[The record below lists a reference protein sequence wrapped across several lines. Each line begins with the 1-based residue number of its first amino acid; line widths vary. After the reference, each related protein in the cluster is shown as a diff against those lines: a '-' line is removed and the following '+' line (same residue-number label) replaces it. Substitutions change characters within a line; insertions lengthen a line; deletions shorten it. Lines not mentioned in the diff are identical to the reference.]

1 MVRYLHAFSCRID
14 WFVCYFFFILDET
27 EGKVISINLEEIYIN
42 RFQEIEGFILKEV
55 ETFDISNSSSFLR
68 FNFGIAKCEG
78 KVSIPKWHQMPMTV
92 CKYELHFGVDI
103 SIFRVCPVEVST
115 GLCDI
120 MVSNDQKFKRIFA
133 NQKARWLLQLW
144 TLWCFCC
151 MHTIVCM

>member
-1 MVRYLHAFSCRID
+1 
-14 WFVCYFFFILDET
+14 
-27 EGKVISINLEEIYIN
+27 
-42 RFQEIEGFILKEV
+42 
-55 ETFDISNSSSFLR
+55 
-68 FNFGIAKCEG
+68 
-78 KVSIPKWHQMPMTV
+78 MTV

-151 MHTIVCM
+151 MHTIVCMYVVKIFNFLHCEAQANGQARIGG